1 MPPIPII
8 APQPRRLLPQ
18 PTIIDPSTPVLPISL
33 DDPFICHTPAPKNA
47 QLPRLMSP
55 IRLHHRAK
63 RSLASQSPTPCNS
76 IKRQV
81 GCPPRT
87 PRRRR
92 HNIRPEAIIAPRV
105 INFDSLPWISA
116 LEDPVLTA
124 ENPWDSDLSQIASA
138 EEYMRASGLG
148 PVRRRK
154 SISFSRERTEPL
166 VPLVSPLSGATSTPP
181 PRFPSPSRVQFVGLM
196 PIMTPVRAATR

>member
-1 MPPIPII
+1 MSPIPII

-18 PTIIDPSTPVLPISL
+18 PTIIDTSAPVLPINL

-55 IRLHHRAK
+55 IRIHHRTK
-63 RSLASQSPTPCNS
+63 RSLASQSPTPCRS

-81 GCPPRT
+81 VCPPRT

-92 HNIRPEAIIAPRV
+92 HNIRPEGIMAPRV

-116 LEDPVLTA
+116 LDDPVLTA
-124 ENPWDSDLSQIASA
+124 GNPWDSDLSALASA
-138 EEYMRASGLG
+138 EYMRVSGLG

-154 SISFSRERTEPL
+154 SISSRDRTEPL
-166 VPLVSPLSGATSTPP
+166 VPLVSRPPSVTSTPP

-196 PIMTPVRAATR
+196 PIMTPAQEATW

>member
-1 MPPIPII
+1 
-8 APQPRRLLPQ
+8 
-18 PTIIDPSTPVLPISL
+18 
-33 DDPFICHTPAPKNA
+33 
-47 QLPRLMSP
+47 MSP
-55 IRLHHRAK
+55 IRIHHRAK
-63 RSLASQSPTPCNS
+63 RALVCFPLSGRLETPVDFTLIFLKASQSPTPCSS

-81 GCPPRT
+81 VCSPRT

-116 LEDPVLTA
+116 LDDPVLTA
-124 ENPWDSDLSQIASA
+124 GNPWDSDLSGLASA
-138 EEYMRASGLG
+138 EYMRVSGLG

-154 SISFSRERTEPL
+154 SISSRDRTEPL
-166 VPLVSPLSGATSTPP
+166 VPLVSRPPSATSTPP

-196 PIMTPVRAATR
+196 PIMTPAQEATW

>member
-1 MPPIPII
+1 MLPVSENTLSNAHAVSTAVPYTCPKEHSASSSHVSHSHPPHKAVSGPSSFTLSPLIFHTTQFF
-8 APQPRRLLPQ
+8 PQ
-18 PTIIDPSTPVLPISL
+18 T
-33 DDPFICHTPAPKNA
+33 
-47 QLPRLMSP
+47 
-55 IRLHHRAK
+55 
-63 RSLASQSPTPCNS
+63 SQSPTPCSS

-92 HNIRPEAIIAPRV
+92 YNIRPEGIMAPRV

-116 LEDPVLTA
+116 LDDPVLTA
-124 ENPWDSDLSQIASA
+124 GNPWDSDLSQLASA
-138 EEYMRASGLG
+138 ESMVSRLG

-154 SISFSRERTEPL
+154 SITLSRDRTEPL
-166 VPLVSPLSGATSTPP
+166 VPLVSSPPSATSTPP

-196 PIMTPVRAATR
+196 PAMTPRPALH